1 MNEPS
6 PKADELTSAVIDA
19 CIEVHKT
26 LGPGYLESV
35 YEDAL
40 AIELTLRSIPFE
52 RQKTINLTYK
62 GNPVGQNRL
71 DFLIDEILILE
82 LKAVETFSPVHTAQ
96 IISYLKAT
104 NLSLGLLLNFNTPLM
119 KQGIKRV
126 VYSK

>member
-82 LKAVETFSPVHTAQ
+82 LKAVETLSPVHTAQ